1 MRNAAGKPPTA
12 KSNLSKMAVSGDRAA
27 RRDPHRD
34 RRVRPNR
41 DRVCRNRPDLPNRR
55 DRHSDDHPAEAADD
69 GPNDGSPSKA
79 WWRPKPWRPRKRRKG
94 VSISASASPSE
105 NRSEECAPPPKASR
119 RAPSFSASSQK
130 NGKET
135 TRNLQGIVAE
145 CAVGNILGANR
156 RAGRKKNPG
165 RFRPGNKETPKALG
179 KAIQSSLPLL
189 PPPTPQRASRSV
201 RFLLRRIFSYLR
213 MIISAICLHLYP
225 VTSGSSTRRSLSPA
239 FRPRPGA
246 NPDRKNSRPLPIGRK
261 GDPGSARQ
269 SHPIFLAVVP
279 LADPSA
285 SFAEPALPVEKYLPI
300 FENDYQQRFVKI
312 CFRRIPCLREPPCS
326 CDRLSFRAG

>member
-12 KSNLSKMAVSGDRAA
+12 KSNLSKMAVSGDQAA

-213 MIISAICLHLYP
+213 MIIKCDLFAF
-225 VTSGSSTRRSLSPA
+225 VSGHERIIDAPLSFARISPA
-239 FRPRPGA
+239 ARRKPGQK
-246 NPDRKNSRPLPIGRK
+246 KNSRPLPIGRK

-285 SFAEPALPVEKYLPI
+285 SFAEPALPVEKYLLI
-300 FENDYQQRFVKI
+300 FENDYQ
-312 CFRRIPCLREPPCS
+312 
-326 CDRLSFRAG
+326 

>member
-189 PPPTPQRASRSV
+189 PP
-201 RFLLRRIFSYLR
+201 
-213 MIISAICLHLYP
+213 
-225 VTSGSSTRRSLSPA
+225 
-239 FRPRPGA
+239 
-246 NPDRKNSRPLPIGRK
+246 
-261 GDPGSARQ
+261 
-269 SHPIFLAVVP
+269 
-279 LADPSA
+279 ADPSA
-285 SFAEPALPVEKYLPI
+285 GFAERALPVEKNLLI
-300 FENDYQQRFVKI
+300 SENDYQVRFVCI
-312 CFRRIPCLREPPCS
+312 CIRSRADHRRAALFRPHFARGPAQTRTEKNSRP
-326 CDRLSFRAG
+326 

>member
-41 DRVCRNRPDLPNRR
+41 DRVCRNRPDLPNRW
-55 DRHSDDHPAEAADD
+55 DRHSDAPPAEAADD

-156 RAGRKKNPG
+156 RAGRKKKIP
-165 RFRPGNKETPKALG
+165 A
-179 KAIQSSLPLL
+179 
-189 PPPTPQRASRSV
+189 
-201 RFLLRRIFSYLR
+201 
-213 MIISAICLHLYP
+213 
-225 VTSGSSTRRSLSPA
+225 GSDREIR
-239 FRPRPGA
+239 RPRKRSAKPS
-246 NPDRKNSRPLPIGRK
+246 NLPCRCSPRRPLSGLR
-261 GDPGSARQ
+261 GAC
-269 SHPIFLAVVP
+269 
-279 LADPSA
+279 A
-285 SFAEPALPVEKYLPI
+285 S
-300 FENDYQQRFVKI
+300 
-312 CFRRIPCLREPPCS
+312 C
-326 CDRLSFRAG
+326 